1 MAEPDLTKGDEQQDD
16 RQVAGGIPASV
27 RVAGVLVTLEG
38 LIGVGTAIV
47 LIVRAATGHDQS
59 VASGI
64 GTAIWFGVLFGGV
77 LAAGIGLLRGKRWGR
92 AIAVIAQVLM
102 LPVAWSL
109 LTDSHQPLWGTLL
122 AVVVLGAL
130 GALFAPATS
139 RFMALDYGELPEE
152 DPHRN

>member
-1 MAEPDLTKGDEQQDD
+1 MTKGDEQRGAEEQHDVES
-16 RQVAGGIPASV
+16 VAGGIPTAV
-27 RVAGVLVTLEG
+27 RVAGALVSLEG
-38 LIGVGTAIV
+38 LVGVGTAIV

-92 AIAVIAQVLM
+92 AIAVIAQVLL

-122 AVVVLGAL
+122 AVLSLGTL

-139 RFMALDYGELPEE
+139 RYMAQDYGEIPE
-152 DPHRN
+152 DDQRA